1 MSCAGVPMSVHD
13 RSPVK
18 TSGRSRRPRGPG
30 RPPAGAMAGDMRQTI
45 IDAAIACFALRGYA
59 PTTNRE
65 IAERAG
71 VTSSLLYHY
80 FDSKA
85 ALFRAAVVSVN
96 QRLLDVYRAT
106 VVDTPE
112 APSMRQL
119 AIGIERAIELARQ
132 RPEVMRFAGL
142 AEGEI
147 QRHPE
152 LKIGR
157 AEGADAFRTLFRD
170 LLERARE
177 RGELDPSIDIAAG
190 VRVLSACFTRL
201 AAMHAESS
209 SHDEFAQN
217 MRTFER
223 MLQGDLMRLPAVR
236 SARRPRQP

>member
-1 MSCAGVPMSVHD
+1 
-13 RSPVK
+13 
-18 TSGRSRRPRGPG
+18 
-30 RPPAGAMAGDMRQTI
+30 MRQTI
-45 IDAAIACFALRGYA
+45 IDAAVACFALRGYA

-96 QRLLDVYRAT
+96 QRLLDVYRAS
-106 VVDTPE
+106 VVDAPD
-112 APSMRQL
+112 APSMQQL
-119 AIGIERAIELARQ
+119 GIGLERAIDLARQ
-132 RPEVMRFAGL
+132 RPEIMRFAGL
-142 AEGEI
+142 AQGEI

-152 LKIGR
+152 LTIGR
-157 AEGADAFRTLFRD
+157 AEGAEAFPMLFRE

-177 RGELDPSIDIAAG
+177 RDELDASIDIDAG

-201 AAMHAESS
+201 AGMHAESS

-223 MLQGDLMRLPAVR
+223 MLQGDLMRVPPASAGR
-236 SARRPRQP
+236 RARRS